1 MKSLDNIN
9 PSTVNFLPIKE
20 NLNGELYKEP
30 YVECSFCEKLFKI
43 TSGHQNI
50 INKLSDKVYCAFC
63 IRHSHQ
69 TKAQKDI
76 LILTFRSVIGH
87 YYYCHYKKDKF
98 MWLSEIKD
106 CIDNHIEAGMSNP
119 FFNYDDETFLWFV
132 DFNRV
137 GKSAKKINKGV
148 VIEVVSKIVST
159 FNIEKNMGCNNR
171 NKFFSKYIDAIN
183 LFYSHRKRPH
193 DRNILNPTLS
203 NMAVRES
210 ATKLDYNIDKIKNFT
225 SKDLKCC

>member
-1 MKSLDNIN
+1 MKIISDTNDK
-9 PSTVNFLPIKE
+9 FLPIKE
-20 NLNGELYKEP
+20 NLNGELYRDP
-30 YVECSFCEKLFKI
+30 YVECCFCEKLFKI
-43 TSGHQNI
+43 TPDHQDI
-50 INKLSDKVYCAFC
+50 ISNLGDKVYCPFC
-63 IRHSHQ
+63 IRHGHQ

-106 CIDNHIEAGMSNP
+106 CIDNHVEAGMGNP

-137 GKSAKKINKGV
+137 GKSAKKISKSV
-148 VIEVVSKIVST
+148 VIEVVSKIVSA
-159 FNIEKNMGCNNR
+159 FNIEKNVGCKAR
-171 NKFFSKYIDAIN
+171 GKFYSKYIDAIN
-183 LFYSHRKRPH
+183 VFYSHRKRPH
-193 DRNILNPTLS
+193 DKKILNPTLS
-203 NMAVRES
+203 NVAVKNES
-210 ATKLDYNIDKIKNFT
+210 ATKLDCNIDKIKNFT